1 MVTATCISIFQSF
14 FAVFK
19 LINNGFSFK
28 NGGGLDGVSSQMSIG
43 DCFGNTFHNRGG
55 GSNHGGRGGNVGSSN
70 IGSRSSLNFNF
81 YGFSSFDSYR
91 GSGSNIWV
99 VGIGISITS
108 IVVVRVVIEPIVIV
122 VVGVVT
128 ISTIVVSKVVSSLCF
143 GLSFSLSLGV
153 SFTFGQ
159 TGFLQGTDSATVRG
173 NAISGGEGTGS
184 NGYTS
189 GGNRDSVGSD

>member
-108 IVVVRVVIEPIVIV
+108 IVVVRGVIEPIVIV

-143 GLSFSLSLGV
+143 GV

-189 GGNRDSVGSD
+189 GGNRDGVGSD